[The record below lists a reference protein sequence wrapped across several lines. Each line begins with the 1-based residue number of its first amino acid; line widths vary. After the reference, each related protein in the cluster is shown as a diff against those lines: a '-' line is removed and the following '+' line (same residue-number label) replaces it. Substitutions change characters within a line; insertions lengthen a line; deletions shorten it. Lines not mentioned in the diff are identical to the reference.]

1 MNKISEELEEMI
13 VEEAK
18 MFLVENTTIRK
29 LALKEG
35 ISKSALFHRLNN
47 LLPNIDYNL
56 YLEVRKVLE
65 KNKQERSMRGGKTTR
80 EMWQKIK
87 ENNM

>member
-1 MNKISEELEEMI
+1 MNKVSKELEELI
-13 VEEAK
+13 TEEAK
-18 MFLVENTTIRK
+18 KFLIGNTTIRK

-35 ISKSALFHRLNN
+35 VSKSALFHRLNK
-47 LLPNIDYNL
+47 LLPNIDYCL

-65 KNKQERSMRGGKTTR
+65 KNKQERSKRGGKTTR
-80 EMWQKIK
+80 EKWQKIK